1 MNSRLQHYFGILN
14 ILYYRKVF
22 PKISNKKIFFFK
34 NSIDKFQKIDI
45 ILNENSSYLGSDEL
59 KNTIQ
64 KTAILNALMSLDHP
78 TADEVYECVHSEF
91 PSISKATVYRILN
104 RISEEGEILHLQI
117 PGGADRFDTTLCAH
131 HHLKCN
137 KCGKVCDVD
146 VPELDGIEKR
156 IKEENGFSIGGYRL
170 VFSGL
175 CSDCIFKK

>member
-1 MNSRLQHYFGILN
+1 MFL
-14 ILYYRKVF
+14 
-22 PKISNKKIFFFK
+22 NKKIIFFK
-34 NSIDKFQKIDI
+34 NSIDFFKKIDI
-45 ILNENSSYLGSDEL
+45 ILIENSSHLGSDRL

-175 CSDCIFKK
+175 CSDCIFKKFD